1 MRANIITKS
10 DKWLIGILLCLSFTG
25 IALQLFYFLYA
36 AQDQVK
42 AEIQVDGKLFK
53 TVSLLPGYTEEIR
66 IGGQKEYAII
76 EVRDGKIRIREDDS
90 PYQIGVKTGWISKV
104 PQQIVNL
111 PYRISITLVSNQSG
125 NLDSIAH

>member
-10 DKWLIGILLCLSFTG
+10 DEWLIGILLCLSFTG
-25 IALQLFYFLYA
+25 IALQLFYFFHA

-66 IGGQKEYAII
+66 IGGQKGYAII

-111 PYRISITLVSNQSG
+111 PYRISITLVSSQSG